1 MLMTHE
7 TAAPDAPASMMRMER
22 QDTRSLVPMSE
33 AEYGSRE
40 RALLPPMQR
49 SSSPI
54 QPHAGSR

>member
-1 MLMTHE
+1 
-7 TAAPDAPASMMRMER
+7 MMRMER
-22 QDTRSLVPMSE
+22 QDTRSPMPMTEGES
-33 AEYGSRE
+33 GGRE